1 MKKILLV
8 SSLLLLSAC
17 KSETVSAP
25 VFTPL
30 VTTVTVTPSANQIEI
45 GRTQQLAVVVKNQ
58 QDSIMTGQ
66 VITWTSSN
74 GAVATVSNAGLV
86 TGVTRGTVTITATTG
101 GKSGTSTIFVTDP
114 TVATV
119 TVTAT
124 VPSPFFVGAT
134 VQASAVSKDGGNN
147 TLTGFTVTWTSSDTT
162 VATVSATG
170 LITAKKAGSAVITAT
185 AGGKSGT
192 LTVTP
197 SLVPVASLSLA
208 ASGDAKVGRTITV
221 SPTLKNASGGTLANT
236 QRVFVWA
243 STDTTVAT
251 IDALGVLRGVSVGN
265 TRATCIVENKV
276 AFLDV
281 AVSQVGISYVLVTP
295 DSADVAVGASKQ
307 FVAKAYA
314 ADSLALGVAELDGR
328 SFTWVS
334 GDNTKAV
341 VSTTGLVL
349 GVASG
354 KTTVT
359 ATVATKSATA
369 VVRVP

>member
-147 TLTGFTVTWTSSDTT
+147 TLTGFTVIWASSDTT
-162 VATVSATG
+162 V
-170 LITAKKAGSAVITAT
+170 
-185 AGGKSGT
+185 
-192 LTVTP
+192 P
-197 SLVPVASLSLA
+197 S
-208 ASGDAKVGRTITV
+208 RYH
-221 SPTLKNASGGTLANT
+221 
-236 QRVFVWA
+236 QH
-243 STDTTVAT
+243 
-251 IDALGVLRGVSVGN
+251 
-265 TRATCIVENKV
+265 
-276 AFLDV
+276 
-281 AVSQVGISYVLVTP
+281 
-295 DSADVAVGASKQ
+295 
-307 FVAKAYA
+307 
-314 ADSLALGVAELDGR
+314 
-328 SFTWVS
+328 
-334 GDNTKAV
+334 
-341 VSTTGLVL
+341 
-349 GVASG
+349 
-354 KTTVT
+354 
-359 ATVATKSATA
+359 
-369 VVRVP
+369 